1 MPPVG
6 TAKADQDTAA
16 AAKAKAVAT
25 LQRLFFEEMS
35 KGGQDASGAAA
46 RALLRL
52 SEAPQQEPESTPE
65 MREKPVVHMVPPP
78 EVEVQAE
85 APVPETNASA
95 LEPQRQLGDSS
106 SSVLS
111 QQISALG
118 SRPIVPRR
126 PSENTNGLR
135 RPRVLSRVAVRS

>member
-1 MPPVG
+1 
-6 TAKADQDTAA
+6 
-16 AAKAKAVAT
+16 
-25 LQRLFFEEMS
+25 MS

-52 SEAPQQEPESTPE
+52 SEAPQQEPECTPE
-65 MREKPVVHMVPPP
+65 VREKPVVHMVPPP

-95 LEPQRQLGDSS
+95 LESERHWQPQRQLGDSN

-126 PSENTNGLR
+126 PSENTNGFR